1 MSLPVASLTRML
13 ALCASFIVAGIVPA
27 SAQEKFDK
35 PVRVLVGFAPGG
47 TADIIARAVAEK
59 MSGTIGQPVIVENRP
74 GAIGRIVA
82 DAVKNAAPD
91 GTTIMVMPIGPM
103 AVVPHVY
110 KDITYDPIKDFTPI
124 AQGATFQFAFAA
136 GPASGAK
143 TWSEFVAWAKAN
155 PGKAGYASSGA
166 GSLPHFFG
174 VLLSRSIGVDMVHVP
189 YKGSAAY
196 LNDLLGGQVAGA
208 VDAIAD
214 LTEQHRGGKV
224 RVLASSGAA
233 RSTALPE
240 VPTFNELG
248 VKGVE
253 AMGWFGFFAP
263 AKTPKPIVDA
273 LNAAINKA
281 LQSPDVADRLS
292 KLGMD
297 PATGTP
303 EQFARI
309 VAADYEKWGPIVKAS
324 GFKPE

>member
-1 MSLPVASLTRML
+1 MNHRIAVALRVALL
-13 ALCASFIVAGIVPA
+13 AVVAATVPA
-27 SAQEKFDK
+27 AATAQDRIDK
-35 PVRVLVGFAPGG
+35 PVKILVGFAPGG
-47 TADIIARAVAEK
+47 TADIIARVVAEK
-59 MSGTIGQPVIVENRP
+59 MSTSIGQPVIVENRP

-82 DAVKNAAPD
+82 DAVKVAAPD

-124 AQGATFQFAFAA
+124 ALGATFQFAIAA

-143 TWSEFVAWAKAN
+143 NWNEFVAWAKAN
-155 PGKAGYASSGA
+155 PTKASYATSGA

-174 VLLSRSIGVDMVHVP
+174 VLLGRGIGVEMVHVP

-196 LNDLLGGQVAGA
+196 LNDLIGGQVPAA
-208 VDAIAD
+208 IDAIAD
-214 LTEQHRGGKV
+214 LTELHRAGKV
-224 RVLASSGAA
+224 KVLASSGAA
-233 RSTALPE
+233 RSTALPD

-263 AKTPKPIVDA
+263 AKTPKPIVDT

-281 LQSPDVADRLS
+281 LQSPDVAEKLS

-303 EQFARI
+303 EQFATI
-309 VAADYEKWGPIVKAS
+309 VVNDYNKWGPIVKAS
-324 GFKPE
+324 GFKPD

>member
-1 MSLPVASLTRML
+1 MKAHAAALAASIALSAVVGVA
-13 ALCASFIVAGIVPA
+13 PA
-27 SAQEKFDK
+27 FAQQKFDK
-35 PVRVLVGFAPGG
+35 PIKILVGFAPGG
-47 TADIIARAVAEK
+47 TADIIARVVAEK
-59 MSGTIGQPVIVENRP
+59 MTASVGQPVIVENRP
-74 GAIGRIVA
+74 GAIGRITA
-82 DAVKNAAPD
+82 DAVKVAALD

-124 AQGATFQFAFAA
+124 ALGATFQFAIAA

-143 TWSEFVAWAKAN
+143 TWPEFAAWAKAN
-155 PGKAGYASSGA
+155 PTKASYATSGA

-174 VLLSRSIGVDMVHVP
+174 VLLGRGIGVEMVHVP

-196 LNDLLGGQVAGA
+196 LSDLVGGQVPVAI
-208 VDAIAD
+208 DAIAD
-214 LTEQHRGGKV
+214 LTEQHRAGKIK
-224 RVLASSGAA
+224 VLASSGAK
-233 RSTALPE
+233 RSTALPD

-248 VKGVE
+248 VTGVE

-263 AKTPKPIVDA
+263 AKTPKPIIDA

-281 LQSPDVADRLS
+281 LQSPDVAEKLS
-292 KLGMD
+292 NLGMD

-303 EQFARI
+303 EQFAKI
-309 VAADYEKWGPIVKAS
+309 VADDYNKWGPIVKAS

>member
-1 MSLPVASLTRML
+1 MKTRLAIAAGL
-13 ALCASFIVAGIVPA
+13 ALLAAAATSATPA
-27 SAQEKFDK
+27 LAQDKFDK
-35 PVRVLVGFAPGG
+35 PIRILVGFAPGG
-47 TADIIARAVAEK
+47 TADIIARVVAEK
-59 MSGTIGQPVIVENRP
+59 MATTVGQPVIVENKP

-82 DAVKNAAPD
+82 DAVKAAAPD

-110 KDITYDPIKDFTPI
+110 KDITYDPIKDFTPV
-124 AQGATFQFAFAA
+124 ALGATFQFAIAA

-143 TWSEFVAWAKAN
+143 NWSEFAAWAKAN
-155 PGKAGYASSGA
+155 PTKAGYATSGA

-174 VLLSRSIGVDMVHVP
+174 VLLGRGIGVEMVHVP

-196 LNDLLGGQVAGA
+196 LNDLVGGQVPAA
-208 VDAIAD
+208 IDAIAD
-214 LTEQHRGGKV
+214 LTELHRAGKV
-224 RVLASSGAA
+224 KVLASSGAA
-233 RSTALPE
+233 RSTALPD
-240 VPTFNELG
+240 VPTFGELG

-281 LQSPDVADRLS
+281 LQSPDVAEKLS

-303 EQFARI
+303 EQFAAI
-309 VAADYEKWGPIVKAS
+309 VVNDYNKWGPIVKAS
-324 GFKPE
+324 GFKPD